1 MNSLSFTQ
9 EKNQVV
15 VRGLLDRDHVGAA
28 WQSRQDWLSGSG
40 DVSVDL
46 QGVEKVDSAGL
57 AMLIQVKA
65 ELLQQGRE
73 LALHNVNTQ
82 LRQFAEVS
90 GVTEL
95 LSLS

>member
-1 MNSLSFTQ
+1 MNNLSFTR
-9 EKNQVV
+9 ENNQVV
-15 VRGLLDRDHVGAA
+15 VRGLLDRDHVCTA